1 MALEEIVGQFLVES
15 LNCEFW
21 PSILRLLPLVYPVFT
36 CVDPTKFLKSNPTT
50 VLSCQVRERL
60 GKLLEEL
67 TERII
72 KDRDEHNRTARGLTV
87 GEGVPVQ

>member
-1 MALEEIVGQFLVES
+1 MCYNSHGS
-15 LNCEFW
+15 L
-21 PSILRLLPLVYPVFT
+21 PYL
-36 CVDPTKFLKSNPTT
+36 TT